1 MSIEKALI
9 VDDSKSARFALRKKL
24 QQMECSVDLVE
35 SAKEAFEY
43 LDSHL
48 PDVIFMDH
56 FMPGMDGFEAT
67 QSIKRNP
74 AWADIPVVMCTS
86 KEGEN
91 YGQEAI
97 SQGAFG
103 IIPKPATQDQIQEM
117 LNKINEV
124 MAQRPAVL
132 EQAAAA
138 VPAEEPETNTQSAS
152 SPAPAAEP
160 TEDNTPTAPTES
172 VDTST
177 SHEAETTEQDQEDR
191 AITVGLENYIK
202 SIVRSAVENIGNQII
217 EEHLEPQIA
226 KSQSALS
233 ETLATQLKQALSEHD
248 QQLQALLE
256 QKLSSLTQQLEKPT
270 VQADTVEQTDSAAT
284 QELADKVSKQTL
296 ALRELSTTCQEQLEK
311 ISQVDNQMALINS
324 KLNATEGKNN
334 EIDQFIDSTT
344 HKLNE
349 YSHNI
354 SFHSEKINNFA
365 SEVSEITQNTV
376 EKSLAS
382 FSEEL
387 KDSVYKSSVEMQTGM
402 DETLEAMKAKN
413 DQNSML
419 AITGIVVGIIA
430 VAMHFIM

>member
-103 IIPKPATQDQIQEM
+103 IIPKPATQDQIQEI

-132 EQAAAA
+132 EQATAAA
-138 VPAEEPETNTQSAS
+138 PAEEPETNTEFAS
-152 SPAPAAEP
+152 PPAPVAEP
-160 TEDNTPTAPTES
+160 IEDNTPTEPTKS
-172 VDTST
+172 VDATTSN
-177 SHEAETTEQDQEDR
+177 EAETTEDHEDR

-202 SIVRSAVENIGNQII
+202 SIVRSTVETISNQII
-217 EEHLEPQIA
+217 EEHLEPQITE
-226 KSQSALS
+226 SQTTLS
-233 ETLATQLKQALSEHD
+233 ETLSTQFKQALSEHD
-248 QQLQALLE
+248 QQLQTLLE
-256 QKLSSLTQQLEKPT
+256 QKLSSLTQQLENPT

-334 EIDQFIDSTT
+334 EVDQFINSTT

-365 SEVSEITQNTV
+365 SEMSEITQNTV
-376 EKSLAS
+376 EKSLTS

-387 KDSVYKSSVEMQTGM
+387 KDSVYKSSVDMQTGM
-402 DETLEAMKAKN
+402 DETLEAIKAKN

-419 AITGIVVGIIA
+419 AISGIVVSIIA
-430 VAMHFIM
+430 IALHFIM